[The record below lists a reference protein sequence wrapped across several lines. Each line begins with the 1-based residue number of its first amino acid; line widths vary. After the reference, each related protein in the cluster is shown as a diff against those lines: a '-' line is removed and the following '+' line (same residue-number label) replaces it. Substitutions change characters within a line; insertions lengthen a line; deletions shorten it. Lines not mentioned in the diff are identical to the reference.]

1 MIQKFELTLLARK
14 VFADPE
20 AFARRLFVELKGC
33 TVLDATSAGE
43 ERTLVVTMQANHVD
57 EEYTTEELKETASPI
72 RIVCDRAGV
81 IIKDVRRIKTNGLFD
96 EVQFIFVGR
105 P

>member
-1 MIQKFELTLLARK
+1 MIQKFEVTLVSRK
-14 VFADPE
+14 VIADPD
-20 AFARRLFVELKGC
+20 AFSRRLFVELKGC
-33 TVLDATSAGE
+33 TVLGAMATGE
-43 ERTLVVTMQANHVD
+43 RSLVVSMQANHVD
-57 EEYTTEELKETASPI
+57 EEHTTEDLEGPASAL

>member
-1 MIQKFELTLLARK
+1 MIQKFEVTLLARK
-14 VFADPE
+14 VFADPD

-33 TVLDATSAGE
+33 TVLGATATG
-43 ERTLVVTMQANHVD
+43 ERTLVVKMQANYV
-57 EEYTTEELKETASPI
+57 EEEHTTEELEGPASAL
-72 RIVCDRAGV
+72 RIVCERAGV